1 MADSSQ
7 VARRLIIG
15 IALVG
20 VAIIAWWL
28 LRARG
33 GDTQSALRTS
43 PSAGDR
49 APAAS
54 GTDRL
59 DPGAAAITDGEPPPV
74 LVTKSGAIVQD
85 RTTHGVRDVPDPIP
99 PGSEFDLKGV
109 ATPTGAALGTAMLPV
124 VAQCAGE
131 LPREAR
137 GPNALVQPAFV
148 VQVASGQLTVTDV
161 SFSTRD
167 IADSARGAFTAC
179 MRRGAIGATIAAPGE
194 ADLDRYLI
202 HIPMRLPK

>member
-1 MADSSQ
+1 MADSSN

-15 IALVG
+15 IALAG

-28 LRARG
+28 LRARA
-33 GDTQSALRTS
+33 GDGPSSSRTS
-43 PSAGDR
+43 PSAGVAQR
-49 APAAS
+49 AT

-59 DPGAAAITDGEPPPV
+59 DPGATAIKDGEPPPV

-99 PGSEFDLKGV
+99 PGTEFDLKGV

-124 VAQCAGE
+124 LAQCTSE

-137 GPNALVQPAFV
+137 GSNALVQPAFV

-167 IADSARGAFTAC
+167 IADSARGAFTEC
-179 MRRGAIGATIAAPGE
+179 MRRGAVGTTMPAPGE